1 MDKEKIEFL
10 DWAVAEL
17 DKDAASLERALGEL
31 YGRRRDVIEAKRKLL
46 AKAIIAET
54 GLRKSMVIYSTQA
67 DEYFGTA
74 YKFLEWIDANR
85 PESQWLEW
93 NGNVYSKRKLGE
105 CGRLYETPLR
115 YDELED

>member
-1 MDKEKIEFL
+1 MDDKKIEFL

-17 DKDAASLERALGEL
+17 DRDAASLERALGEI

-54 GLRKSMVIYSTQA
+54 KLRKSRVVHSAQP
-67 DEYFGTA
+67 DYFGTA
-74 YKFLEWIDANR
+74 FRFLEWIDTER
-85 PESQWLEW
+85 PESEWFEW
-93 NGNVYSKRKLGE
+93 NGNVYSRQSVLRS
-105 CGRLYETPLR
+105 GRLDDTPLR